1 MSRTKKISLTALFVA
16 LCVVLPFAFHSV
28 PNAGSVFLPMH
39 IPVLLAG
46 IILGWPFGLVC
57 GVLGPV
63 LSSLLTG
70 MPPVAILPGMVC
82 EVAVYGSVSGLLTNI
97 RTPNRLIGLYV
108 PLVGAMLAGRIAGG
122 VLNALI
128 FKAGKYSL
136 SIWLTSYFVTSLPG
150 IVIQLVLIPSLVYI
164 LQRSGLVATV
174 AKSGRAGAE

>member
-57 GVLGPV
+57 GPRSRAFVPSYRNAACSHTTRHGLR
-63 LSSLLTG
+63 
-70 MPPVAILPGMVC
+70 
-82 EVAVYGSVSGLLTNI
+82 VAVYGSVSGLI
-97 RTPNRLIGLYV
+97 PSARQNRLIGLYV
-108 PLVGAMLAGRIAGG
+108 PWSEPCSQADRRG